1 MCIRFVDILRMSIRG
16 HPPTSW
22 CKFLLCMSILLW
34 TDMFATPLPS
44 RVQKKKKTSGQRV
57 ERHGGGTTSSA
68 CGAEIGELTE
78 SQRAAFGEH

>member
-44 RVQKKKKTSGQRV
+44 RVQKKKKRRAS
-57 ERHGGGTTSSA
+57 ELSA
-68 CGAEIGELTE
+68 MEAELPLPR
-78 SQRAAFGEH
+78 QRADFGEH